1 MVARVLGGRRVLAVT
16 RTLGLVLTAW
26 AVVALAVVAPGRAA
40 ETKIFRWANDGD
52 SNSMDPYAREETFL
66 LSFDSNMY
74 EPLIRRNAKMELEP
88 GLATEWKQ
96 TDPTTWRFTLRQG
109 VKFHDGTPFTA
120 DDVVFSYDRATHP
133 GSNLSSP
140 LSTVKA
146 VKKIDDSTVDF
157 ITDGPDP
164 ILPMNLT
171 VIGIMSKKWCE
182 EHNTTRAADLT
193 KNEES
198 YATRHENGTGPFML
212 KDREPDVKTVLV
224 KNPNWWGLKDEPIDI
239 DEADFSRIANA
250 STRISAL
257 LSGELDMVY
266 TVPPQDISRIEK
278 TPHMK
283 IWKTPELRTIFL
295 GFDQSRDELLE
306 SNIKGKNPFK
316 DKRVRQAF
324 YQAIDENAIAAKV
337 MNNYAHPTAL
347 IVGPGVNGYDSAL
360 DKRFPYDPT
369 AAKKLLAE
377 AGYPDGFTVG
387 FDCPNDRYVDDEAI
401 CQAVTAM
408 LAKIG
413 IKANLLAQTRAKFF
427 GKINAPRYETSFYM
441 LGWTPA
447 SYDALNALKNLV
459 QTRDGKD
466 GVFNTGNYSNPKIDA
481 LDKQIGSELDK
492 AKRDDLLHQA
502 LTEVRDD
509 FAYIPLHQQVVVWA
523 TDDKVD
529 LAITGDNYFQLR
541 FVKMK

>member
-1 MVARVLGGRRVLAVT
+1 MVSRVLRL
-16 RTLGLVLTAW
+16 
-26 AVVALAVVAPGRAA
+26 VVAAGAFVALTWSAPMGA
-40 ETKIFRWANDGD
+40 EAKTFRWANDGD

-88 GLATEWKQ
+88 GLATKWQQ
-96 TDPTTWRFTLRQG
+96 TNPTTWRFTLRQG

-120 DDVVFSYDRATHP
+120 DDVVFSFDRATHP

-140 LSTVKA
+140 LSTVKE
-146 VKKIDDSTVDF
+146 VHKVDDYTIDVV
-157 ITDGPDP
+157 TDGPDP
-164 ILPMNLT
+164 ILPQNLT
-171 VIGIMSKKWCE
+171 VIDIMSKKWCE

-250 STRISAL
+250 STRVAAL
-257 LSGELDMVY
+257 LSGELDMIY
-266 TVPPQDISRIEK
+266 TVPPQDIARIEK
-278 TPHMK
+278 TPGMK

-295 GFDQSRDELLE
+295 GFDQSRPELLE

-324 YQAIDENAIAAKV
+324 YQAIDENAITAKV

-347 IVGPGVNGYDSAL
+347 MVGPGINGYDPAL
-360 DKRFPYDPT
+360 DKRFPYDPA
-369 AAKKLLAE
+369 AAKKLLAD
-377 AGYPDGFTVG
+377 AGYPNGFEVG

-447 SYDALNALKNLV
+447 TYDALNALKNLV

-481 LDKQIGSELDK
+481 LDKEIGVENDQK
-492 AKRDDLLHQA
+492 KRDDLMHQA
-502 LTEVRDD
+502 LQEVRDD

-523 TDDKVD
+523 TSDKVD
-529 LAITGDNYFQLR
+529 LAIQGDNYFQLR